1 MGFEGSGEG
10 QAELR
15 ISLMPRFYSGLACP
29 QGRDPSPHT
38 MLGMWSLWLPLGV
51 PEALGT
57 PIRSFEIQM
66 IE

>member
-10 QAELR
+10 QADLH
-15 ISLMPRFYSGLACP
+15 ISLIPRFYSGLACP

-38 MLGMWSLWLPLGV
+38 LLGLWSLWLPLGV

-57 PIRSFEIQM
+57 PIMSYEIQM
-66 IE
+66 IK